1 MGTNTSYGGSSS
13 KSWDAM
19 REAWSGLGA
28 GDSQPT
34 GDGTPP
40 APPGDVQLP
49 LNYQPPPALD
59 ILGEALATA
68 LAMGLTRRP
77 QNPPS
82 LSSLLPR
89 RRPGAGGGAGGVTGA
104 TGSTST
110 GSTDGSGKSPG
121 RSRRVTR
128 EAARGGAA
136 VGAAVAY
143 RDRDAAALAQY
154 GASLDELDALGPRQR
169 NNAILN
175 LVLGDAGHP
184 DEAAVRV
191 AALEQVKV
199 LTSPEGQNRSAL
211 EAIRAFIGQLV
222 VQMGLVE
229 LKDQYLAGT
238 TTKHEVKRRETS
250 LRQWVASKIHNLDL
264 APYGSVTS
272 RDCHAAAFR
281 MAADALRLMGKKS

>member
-1 MGTNTSYGGSSS
+1 MGTNASYGGSSS
-13 KSWDAM
+13 KSWDAV

-28 GDSQPT
+28 GDSPSSE
-34 GDGTPP
+34 DGAPP
-40 APPGDVQLP
+40 APPVAPGDVQLP
-49 LNYQPPPALD
+49 LDYQPPPALD
-59 ILGEALATA
+59 TLGEALATA
-68 LAMGLTRRP
+68 LAIGLSRRP
-77 QNPPS
+77 HNPPS

-89 RRPGAGGGAGGVTGA
+89 RRPGAGGGAGGA
-104 TGSTST
+104 AGSTST
-110 GSTDGSGKSPG
+110 GSSEGSGRSPA
-121 RSRRVTR
+121 RSRQVTR

-143 RDRDAAALAQY
+143 RDRDAAALAEY
-154 GASLDELDALGPRQR
+154 GASLDDLDALGPRQR

-229 LKDQYLAGT
+229 LRDQILAGT
-238 TTKHEVKRRETS
+238 TTKHDAKRRETS

-264 APYGSVTS
+264 APYGNVTS

-281 MAADALRLMGKKS
+281 MATDALRLMGKKS